1 MPTLKDKLLD
11 PNNNDIILFEL
22 PDGTEE
28 MFSQSGYVI
37 FDGQFYLAGRPTK
50 NMGWAN
56 PGQIVI
62 FKLSADEDKL
72 EYVTDAQI
80 CKRVFRELTRSNT
93 KKQSRVIRA
102 LGNILSAVFGFGILA
117 VLLLVAIISDRTFV
131 LAVLIMA
138 PVTGLF
144 GLIAMFFDMLC
155 LMQFNDRDPSSK
167 GLFYNAFNLRH
178 NYCIA
183 IGGALSFIA
192 IFVSQSNEAI
202 ATVISAFTVVA
213 LLAHLY
219 LNTIRPKKLN
229 EFGKKYFVAAVQFV
243 LYFSLT
249 GYLIS
254 LLLFILK
261 RFSTKPGKRK

>member
-1 MPTLKDKLLD
+1 M
-11 PNNNDIILFEL
+11 IVFEL

-28 MFSQSGYVI
+28 MFNQSGYVI
-37 FDGQFYLAGRPTK
+37 LDGQIYLAGRPTK

-62 FKLSADEDKL
+62 FKLSEDEDKL
-72 EYVTDAQI
+72 EYVTDAQV

-93 KKQSRVIRA
+93 SKQSRAIRA
-102 LGNILSAVFGFGILA
+102 LGNILSAVFGMGFFI
-117 VLLLVAIISDRTFV
+117 VLLLVAIISDKTFV

-155 LMQFNDRDPSSK
+155 LIQFNDKAPQDK
-167 GLFYNAFNLRH
+167 GLFANAFNLRY

-183 IGGALSFIA
+183 IGGALSFAA

-202 ATVISAFTVVA
+202 ATVIAAFTVVT

-219 LNTIRPKKLN
+219 LNTLRPKKLN
-229 EFGKKYFVAAVQFV
+229 EFGKKYFVAAIQFV

-254 LLLFILK
+254 LLLFLLK
-261 RFSTKPGKRK
+261 RFSSKPGKRKK